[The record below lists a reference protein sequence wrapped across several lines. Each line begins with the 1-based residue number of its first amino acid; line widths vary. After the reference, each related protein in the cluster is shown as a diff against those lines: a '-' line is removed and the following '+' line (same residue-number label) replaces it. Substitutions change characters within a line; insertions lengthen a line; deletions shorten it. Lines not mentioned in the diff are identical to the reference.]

1 MYIIEKKH
9 EVGRPKSEDHNFLSS
24 DSGLRTKI
32 FKTKLMNRLNKIDK
46 YILNHIE
53 PEDEILKELDRD
65 THLNVIGARMI
76 SGHLQGQVLTMLS
89 KMITPK
95 NILEIGT
102 FTGYSAICLA
112 KGLKENGKLI
122 TIEID
127 DELENMAKKYFVKA
141 GVENKIVQRIG
152 AALEIIPTLTET
164 FDLVFIDAHKP
175 EYPDYYRAVFEKVN
189 SGGYIIADNTL
200 WSGKVLEIPAED
212 DFQTRG
218 IIEFNS
224 IIKNDDRVE
233 KVILPLRDGMT
244 IIRKK

>member
-1 MYIIEKKH
+1 
-9 EVGRPKSEDHNFLSS
+9 
-24 DSGLRTKI
+24 
-32 FKTKLMNRLNKIDK
+32 MNRIKEIGK
-46 YILNHIE
+46 YILNHID
-53 PEDEILKELDRD
+53 PEDEILMELDRE
-65 THLNVIGARMI
+65 THLNVVGARMI

-89 KMITPK
+89 KMIHPK
-95 NILEIGT
+95 CILELGT

-112 KGLKENGKLI
+112 KGLQDGGKLI

-127 DELENMAKKYFVKA
+127 DELENIAKKYFKKA
-141 GVENKIVQRIG
+141 GIRHNIVQKIG
-152 AALEIIPTLTET
+152 SALEIISTLTET

-175 EYPDYYRAVFEKVN
+175 EYPAYYEAVIDKVK

-200 WSGKVLEIPAED
+200 WSGKVLDKPAED

-218 IIEFNS
+218 IIQFNDL
-224 IIKNDDRVE
+224 IKCDNRVE

>member
-1 MYIIEKKH
+1 MKKQKEIEQ
-9 EVGRPKSEDHNFLSS
+9 
-24 DSGLRTKI
+24 
-32 FKTKLMNRLNKIDK
+32 

-53 PEDEILKELDRD
+53 SEDAILVELDRE

-89 KMITPK
+89 KMIRPK
-95 NILEIGT
+95 AILEIGT

-112 KGLKENGKLI
+112 KGLQENGKLI

-127 DELENMAKKYFVKA
+127 DELESIAKKYFEKV
-141 GVENKIVQRIG
+141 GIQHSIEQRIG
-152 AALEIIPTLTET
+152 AALEIIPTLNQT

-175 EYPDYYRAVFEKVN
+175 EYPAYYNAVFDKVK
-189 SGGYIIADNTL
+189 SGGYVIADNTL
-200 WSGKVLEIPAED
+200 WSGKVLEKPAED

-224 IIKNDDRVE
+224 MIKNDNRVE

>member
-1 MYIIEKKH
+1 MH
-9 EVGRPKSEDHNFLSS
+9 
-24 DSGLRTKI
+24 
-32 FKTKLMNRLNKIDK
+32 RLKEIDK

-53 PEDEILKELDRD
+53 PEDEILKELDRE

-76 SGHLQGQVLTMLS
+76 SGHLQGQVLSMLS
-89 KMITPK
+89 KMIRPK
-95 NILEIGT
+95 FILELGT

-112 KGLKENGKLI
+112 KGLQEGGKLI

-127 DELENMAKKYFVKA
+127 DELENMAKKYFQKA
-141 GVENKIVQRIG
+141 GIQHKVEQRIG
-152 AALEIIPTLTET
+152 PALEIIPTLTET

-175 EYPDYYRAVFEKVN
+175 EYPAYYEAVFDKIN
-189 SGGYIIADNTL
+189 SGGCIIGDNTL
-200 WSGKVLEIPAED
+200 WSGKVLENPAED

-218 IIEFNS
+218 IIQFNEMVR
-224 IIKNDDRVE
+224 NDNRIE